1 MVDQAAPAKKAE
13 KVVPPSPPRVI
24 RDKQTGR
31 SFTRIGFLGEV
42 SDWFIRAQ
50 GLSGGYRTVLCRQR
64 RAWSREQAQ
73 ERSATM
79 LTDIQGGFARVW
91 EVEDYKKR
99 NRAVKVVYKPNIKS
113 KKNKTKVS
121 WSLLEQ
127 SVWRDMLR
135 GRH

>member
-1 MVDQAAPAKKAE
+1 
-13 KVVPPSPPRVI
+13 
-24 RDKQTGR
+24 
-31 SFTRIGFLGEV
+31 
-42 SDWFIRAQ
+42 
-50 GLSGGYRTVLCRQR
+50 
-64 RAWSREQAQ
+64 
-73 ERSATM
+73 M